1 MATPSAQSTHLP
13 LHNHSIPHDDEE
25 DGDGIPSPS
34 SIYSFD
40 STFSTLNSHSQS
52 NNNDNPNPNNSTD
65 FQTSSSPL
73 PSSLL
78 YVSFNQDFQFFSIG
92 TDEGFRIYSCYPYGE
107 SFRRDFNGSGG
118 IGIATMLFRFNILA
132 LVGGGTQP
140 MFPLNKVMI
149 WEDDKSLCTKELSFR
164 SNVRAVRL
172 RRDRIIVILEQKIF
186 IYNFNDMKLLHQ
198 IETFP
203 NPKGLCEISHVSG
216 SLVLAFPGLQKGQ
229 IRVENCTTK
238 KTKFITAHDS
248 SIECLSLTQDGKLLA
263 TASSKGTLV
272 RIFNTTYGTLLQE
285 VRRGAD
291 RAEIYSLAF
300 SPTAQWLAVSSNK
313 GTVHVFNL
321 KVNQV
326 SSSGN
331 NMSLDSSSC
340 KPPVPA
346 TSSPFSF
353 IRGVLPKYFN
363 SEWSV
368 AQFRFRE
375 GLKHIVAFGDQK
387 DAQSNTI
394 VILGMDGS
402 FYRCRFDPVAGGEM
416 TQLEHHNFLNL

>member
-1 MATPSAQSTHLP
+1 MATPSAQSTDHLP
-13 LHNHSIPHDDEE
+13 LRNNNIAH
-25 DGDGIPSPS
+25 DGDVILSPS
-34 SIYSFD
+34 SVYSFV
-40 STFSTLNSHSQS
+40 SSFSTLSP
-52 NNNDNPNPNNSTD
+52 NNNDNPSPNKSINS
-65 FQTSSSPL
+65 QTSSSSPL

-78 YVSFNQDFQFFSIG
+78 YISFNQNSQFFSVG
-92 TDEGFRIYSCYPYGE
+92 TDQGFRVYNCYPYGE
-107 SFRRDFNGSGG
+107 SFRRVFNGSGG
-118 IGIATMLFRFNILA
+118 IGIAAMLFRFNILA
-132 LVGGGTQP
+132 LVGGGAHP

-186 IYNFNDMKLLHQ
+186 IFNFNDMKLLHQ
-198 IETFP
+198 IETYANP
-203 NPKGLCEISHVSG
+203 NGLCEVSHVSG
-216 SLVLAFPGLQKGQ
+216 SLVVAFPGLHRGEV
-229 IRVENCTTK
+229 RVENYTTK
-238 KTKFITAHDS
+238 KTTFIFAHDS
-248 SIECLSLTQDGKLLA
+248 SIECMSLTLDGKLLA

-272 RIFNTTYGTLLQE
+272 RVFNTSNGTLLQE

-300 SPTAQWLAVSSNK
+300 SPNTQWLAVSSNK
-313 GTVHVFNL
+313 GTVHVFKL
-321 KVNQV
+321 KVNK
-326 SSSGN
+326 G
-331 NMSLDSSSC
+331 SSSC
-340 KPPVPA
+340 NPPVPA

-353 IRGVLPKYFN
+353 IRGVLPNYFN

-387 DAQSNTI
+387 NSQSNTI

>member
-1 MATPSAQSTHLP
+1 M
-13 LHNHSIPHDDEE
+13 
-25 DGDGIPSPS
+25 
-34 SIYSFD
+34 F
-40 STFSTLNSHSQS
+40 
-52 NNNDNPNPNNSTD
+52 
-65 FQTSSSPL
+65 
-73 PSSLL
+73 
-78 YVSFNQDFQFFSIG
+78 
-92 TDEGFRIYSCYPYGE
+92 
-107 SFRRDFNGSGG
+107 
-118 IGIATMLFRFNILA
+118 FRFNILA

-164 SNVRAVRL
+164 LNVRAVRL

-186 IYNFNDMKLLHQ
+186 IYNFNDTKLLHQ

-203 NPKGLCEISHVSG
+203 NPKGLCEVSHVSG

-229 IRVENCTTK
+229 IRVENYTTK

-248 SIECLSLTQDGKLLA
+248 SIECLSLTQDGQLLA
-263 TASSKGTLV
+263 TASLKGTLV
-272 RIFNTTYGTLLQE
+272 RIFNTTDGTLLQE

-300 SPTAQWLAVSSNK
+300 SPT

-326 SSSGN
+326 SSSRN
-331 NMSLDSSSC
+331 DMSLGSSSRN
-340 KPPVPA
+340 PPVPA

-387 DAQSNTI
+387 DTQSNTI

-402 FYRCRFDPVAGGEM
+402 FYQCWFDPVAGGEI
-416 TQLEHHNFLNL
+416 TQLEHHNFLNFSQLFKVTKRSIGYLLIN

>member
-1 MATPSAQSTHLP
+1 MATPSAQSNT
-13 LHNHSIPHDDEE
+13 PHDVDEE
-25 DGDGIPSPS
+25 YSDVNLSPS
-34 SIYSFD
+34 SVYSFV
-40 STFSTLNSHSQS
+40 SSFSTLSPHSQS
-52 NNNDNPNPNNSTD
+52 NNNDNPSPNKSINS
-65 FQTSSSPL
+65 QTSSPSPL

-78 YVSFNQDFQFFSIG
+78 YISFNQNSQFFSVG
-92 TDEGFRIYSCYPYGE
+92 TDQGFRVYNCNPYGE
-107 SFRRDFNGSGG
+107 SFRRVFNGNGG
-118 IGIATMLFRFNILA
+118 IGTAAMLFRFNILA
-132 LVGGGTQP
+132 LVGGGAHP

-164 SNVRAVRL
+164 SNVREVRL

-186 IYNFNDMKLLHQ
+186 MFNFNDMKLLHQ
-198 IETFP
+198 IETYP
-203 NPKGLCEISHVSG
+203 NPNGLCEVSHVSG
-216 SLVLAFPGLQKGQ
+216 SMVVAFPGLHRGQ
-229 IRVENCTTK
+229 VRVENYTTK
-238 KTKFITAHDS
+238 KTTFISAHDS
-248 SIECLSLTQDGKLLA
+248 SIECMSLTLDGKLLA

-272 RIFNTTYGTLLQE
+272 RIFNTSNGTLLQE

-300 SPTAQWLAVSSNK
+300 SPNTQWLAVSSNK
-313 GTVHVFNL
+313 GTVHVFKL
-321 KVNQV
+321 KVNE
-326 SSSGN
+326 G
-331 NMSLDSSSC
+331 SSSC
-340 KPPVPA
+340 NPPVPA

-353 IRGVLPKYFN
+353 IRGVLPNYFN

-387 DAQSNTI
+387 NAQSNTI
-394 VILGMDGS
+394 IILGMDGS

>member
-1 MATPSAQSTHLP
+1 MATPSAQSTD
-13 LHNHSIPHDDEE
+13 SMPHDGDEE
-25 DGDGIPSPS
+25 YSDVNLSPS
-34 SIYSFD
+34 SVYSFV
-40 STFSTLNSHSQS
+40 STFSTLNSPSQS
-52 NNNDNPNPNNSTD
+52 NSNDNRNPNKSINSL
-65 FQTSSSPL
+65 TSSSPL

-78 YVSFNQDFQFFSIG
+78 YICFNQDSQFFSVG
-92 TDEGFRIYSCYPYGE
+92 TDQGFRVYNCYPYGE
-107 SFRRDFNGSGG
+107 SFRRVFNGSGG
-118 IGIATMLFRFNILA
+118 IGTAAMLFRFNILA
-132 LVGGGTQP
+132 LVGGGTHP

-172 RRDRIIVILEQKIF
+172 RRDRIIVILEQKLFIF
-186 IYNFNDMKLLHQ
+186 NFNDMKLLHQ
-198 IETFP
+198 IETYP
-203 NPKGLCEISHVSG
+203 NPNGLCEVSHASG
-216 SLVLAFPGLQKGQ
+216 SLVVAFPGLHRGQ
-229 IRVENCTTK
+229 VRVENYTTK
-238 KTKFITAHDS
+238 KTNFIPAHDS
-248 SIECLSLTQDGKLLA
+248 SIECMSLTLDGKLLA

-272 RIFNTTYGTLLQE
+272 RIFNTSNGTLLQE

-300 SPTAQWLAVSSNK
+300 SPNTQWLAVSSNK
-313 GTVHVFNL
+313 GTVHVFKL
-321 KVNQV
+321 KVNQDA
-326 SSSGN
+326 
-331 NMSLDSSSC
+331 SLGSSSC
-340 KPPVPA
+340 NPPVPA

-353 IRGVLPKYFN
+353 IRHLVAIPLPNYFN

-387 DAQSNTI
+387 NAQSNTI

-416 TQLEHHNFLNL
+416 TQLEHHNFLNP

>member
-1 MATPSAQSTHLP
+1 MATPSAQSNHLP
-13 LHNHSIPHDDEE
+13 LHYHSIPHDGDEE
-25 DGDGIPSPS
+25 DVDEIPSPTS
-34 SIYSFD
+34 VYSLD
-40 STFSTLNSHSQS
+40 STFSTLNSQSQS
-52 NNNDNPNPNNSTD
+52 NNNDIPNPKNSTFTD
-65 FQTSSSPL
+65 SQTSSSPV

-78 YVSFNQDFQFFSIG
+78 YISFNQDFQYFSVG
-92 TDEGFRIYSCYPYGE
+92 TDEGFRIYNCYPYGE

-118 IGIATMLFRFNILA
+118 IGIVTMLFRFNILA

-149 WEDDKSLCTKELSFR
+149 WEDDKSLCTKEISFR

-186 IYNFNDMKLLHQ
+186 IYNFIDMKLLHQ

-203 NPKGLCEISHVSG
+203 NPKGLCEVSHVSG

-229 IRVENCTTK
+229 VRVENYTTK
-238 KTKFITAHDS
+238 KTKFIFAHDS
-248 SIECLSLTQDGKLLA
+248 SIECMSLTQDGELLA

-272 RIFNTTYGTLLQE
+272 RIFNTSNGTLLQE

-321 KVNQV
+321 KVNQDT
-326 SSSGN
+326 
-331 NMSLDSSSC
+331 SLGSSSC
-340 KPPVPA
+340 NPPIPA

-402 FYRCRFDPVAGGEM
+402 FYRCRFDPVVGGEM
-416 TQLEHHNFLNL
+416 TQLEHHNFLSL

>member
-1 MATPSAQSTHLP
+1 MATPSAQSNHLP
-13 LHNHSIPHDDEE
+13 LHYHSIPHDGDEE
-25 DGDGIPSPS
+25 DVDEIPSPTS
-34 SIYSFD
+34 VYSLD
-40 STFSTLNSHSQS
+40 STFSTINSQSQS
-52 NNNDNPNPNNSTD
+52 NNNDIPNPKNSTFTD
-65 FQTSSSPL
+65 SQTSSSPV

-78 YVSFNQDFQFFSIG
+78 YISFNQDFQYFSVG
-92 TDEGFRIYSCYPYGE
+92 TDEGFRIYNCYPYGE

-118 IGIATMLFRFNILA
+118 IGIVTMLFRFNILA

-149 WEDDKSLCTKELSFR
+149 WEDDKSLCTKEISFR

-172 RRDRIIVILEQKIF
+172 RRDRIIVILEQQIF
-186 IYNFNDMKLLHQ
+186 IYNFIDMKLLHQ

-203 NPKGLCEISHVSG
+203 NPKGLCEVSHVSG

-229 IRVENCTTK
+229 VRVENYTTK
-238 KTKFITAHDS
+238 KTKFIFAHDS
-248 SIECLSLTQDGKLLA
+248 SIECMSLTQDGELLA

-272 RIFNTTYGTLLQE
+272 RIFNTSNGTLLQE

-321 KVNQV
+321 KVNQDT
-326 SSSGN
+326 
-331 NMSLDSSSC
+331 SLGSSSC
-340 KPPVPA
+340 NPPIPA

-402 FYRCRFDPVAGGEM
+402 FYRCRFDPVVGGEM
-416 TQLEHHNFLNL
+416 TQLEHHNFLSL

>member
-1 MATPSAQSTHLP
+1 MQRTLPLMATPSAQSTHLP
-13 LHNHSIPHDDEE
+13 LHNHSLPHDGDE
-25 DGDGIPSPS
+25 IPSPTS
-34 SIYSFD
+34 VYSLD
-40 STFSTLNSHSQS
+40 STISTLNSHSQS
-52 NNNDNPNPNNSTD
+52 NNNDIPNPKNSTLTD
-65 FQTSSSPL
+65 SQTSSSPV

-78 YVSFNQDFQFFSIG
+78 YVSFNQDFQYFSVG
-92 TDEGFRIYSCYPYGE
+92 TDEGFRIYNCYPYGE

-118 IGIATMLFRFNILA
+118 IGIVTMLFRFNILA

-149 WEDDKSLCTKELSFR
+149 WEDDKSLCTKEISFR

-186 IYNFNDMKLLHQ
+186 IYNFIDMKLLHQ

-203 NPKGLCEISHVSG
+203 NPKGLCEVSHVSG

-229 IRVENCTTK
+229 VRVENYTSK
-238 KTKFITAHDS
+238 KTKFIFAHDS
-248 SIECLSLTQDGKLLA
+248 NIECMSLTQDGELLA

-272 RIFNTTYGTLLQE
+272 RIFNTSNGTLLQE

-321 KVNQV
+321 KVNQDTSV
-326 SSSGN
+326 GSSSSN
-331 NMSLDSSSC
+331 
-340 KPPVPA
+340 PPIPA

-375 GLKHIVAFGDQK
+375 DLKHIVAFGDQK